1 MSFRDEEQ
9 DNESGSRNYE
19 RSSGRMYRGLEEQT
33 SICRQLVLAGT
44 GKTSCNEKEGGRNAK
59 KNYAFK
65 DFPLRLSIMD
75 FDSKY
80 TRGPFIESGSFGEVC
95 RVSRKSDGVEMALK
109 TIYKS
114 KLPHYA
120 GATQGEYPFEVEL
133 LRNLDHPH
141 IIKFMDSFEDAKSF
155 LLVMELVTNSIDLYD
170 FTMKRVETSEEV
182 LAYLFAQVA
191 DALLFLHCHDI
202 AHLDIKLENVVMD
215 ENLNCDFHGKD
226 ADCWALGVLL
236 YRLCYRETPFISRDE
251 ALSLDY
257 VLPDDISPE
266 LDDLFSRVFHETLL
280 CRAEAWEVRH
290 HPWTMGG
297 DRKGYSLSDLII
309 EETVGKSSDS
319 DDSAEEGEDSA
330 EDGGYLSENNTEQ
343 YYSHAGRYFHIQKSE
358 ADPVKMNKRWR

>member
-1 MSFRDEEQ
+1 
-9 DNESGSRNYE
+9 
-19 RSSGRMYRGLEEQT
+19 
-33 SICRQLVLAGT
+33 
-44 GKTSCNEKEGGRNAK
+44 
-59 KNYAFK
+59 
-65 DFPLRLSIMD
+65 MD

-120 GATQGEYPFEVEL
+120 GATHGDYPFEVEL

-170 FTMKRVETSEEV
+170 FTMKRVKTSEEV
-182 LAYLFAQVA
+182 LAYLFAQIA

-215 ENLNCDFHGKD
+215 EDLNCKLVDFGSAATCTNDELFYQPRCSEPACSPEIWSGRSFHGKD

-297 DRKGYSLSDLII
+297 DRKGYNLSDLII
-309 EETVGKSSDS
+309 EEIAGKSSDS
-319 DDSAEEGEDSA
+319 DDSAEDGEDSA
-330 EDGGYLSENNTEQ
+330 EDGGYLSE
-343 YYSHAGRYFHIQKSE
+343 K
-358 ADPVKMNKRWR
+358 